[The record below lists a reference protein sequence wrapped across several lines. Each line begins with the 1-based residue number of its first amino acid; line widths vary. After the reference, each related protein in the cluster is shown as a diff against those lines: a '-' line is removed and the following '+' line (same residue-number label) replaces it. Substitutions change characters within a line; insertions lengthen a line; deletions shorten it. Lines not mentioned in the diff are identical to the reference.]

1 MKLGHYITGPWQSLY
16 KCWHLD
22 ITREYIF
29 RILNSRNLFG
39 ESLATETDDIKYKSY
54 GNVGGRSR
62 SRRDR
67 DPLSGYAS
75 SASYLQGRSP
85 PTINALIFFVS

>member
-1 MKLGHYITGPWQSLY
+1 MAIFIQMLALKYNPSIV
-16 KCWHLD
+16 
-22 ITREYIF
+22 F

-39 ESLATETDDIKYKSY
+39 ESDDIKYKSY
-54 GNVGGRSR
+54 GNIGGRAR

-75 SASYLQGRSP
+75 SASYLQG
-85 PTINALIFFVS
+85 NALLSLNPL